1 MTIQEH
7 FTEITRFFLTK
18 QWGTT
23 FMVSERG
30 ATYGTSFLREWKI
43 KMPLHAAIAQ
53 NTHETYIYILTQE

>member
-18 QWGTT
+18 QWSTI

-30 ATYGTSFLREWKI
+30 VTYGTSFLREWKI
-43 KMPLHAAIAQ
+43 MPLHAAIAQ